1 MSSQTTVR
9 DLTNDENPSIDD
21 CLLVSDTDGGAT
33 KKATIK
39 NIVKTYNSDLIKQSN
54 DPTNV
59 RNGKGPLAEVTF
71 DADGNMIIGE
81 SDPITAGNI
90 ESLIDPGSGLE
101 IIQECYNSVGL
112 RVSCDGADVAYIQ
125 KKIALATS
133 ESATLIKIRVNK
145 DEGKRYSSDSIEDW
159 KSVTG
164 TTLNTK
170 CERLRDAFAW
180 VKGNVSST
188 SIHVQIIIETDT
200 EEGTCSHNTF
210 KMTRTIGQ
218 VDIWDVGL
226 HDQTYELIRNKIN
239 IDAESDSSSTIPFW
253 LDHSKI
259 AILGVHFVFNVTSSG
274 VHKLMRF
281 ENVNAD
287 MLSCKITVN
296 ATHAVDGIIETIS
309 GCKLHMRGHSK
320 KGLAYSTDPHD
331 AGSYEVALEL
341 DLGGMQVKCPHVF
354 SVTRGSRLE
363 IIEYAP
369 WNFTPPTHTTNVI
382 HFNSDANFSRFVHM
396 SDGSQFQTNSSC
408 TRNPSATVN
417 IDETFYAFGF
427 NTIAISPHKNNSST
441 DIISNFPGARK
452 FNSSNESNIDYRLGG
467 TWTNT
472 NSLPTRQDYR

>member
-1 MSSQTTVR
+1 MSNQTTVR
-9 DLTNDENPSIDD
+9 DLTNDEDPSIDD

-39 NIVKTYNSDLIKQSN
+39 NIVKTYNSDLIKQSK

-101 IIQECYNSVGL
+101 IIQECYNTTGV
-112 RVSCDGADVAYIQ
+112 RVSCDATDVAYIQ

-133 ESATLIKIRVNK
+133 ESATNVKLRVNK
-145 DEGKRYSSDSIEDW
+145 YEGKQYSSDSVEDW

-188 SIHVQIIIETDT
+188 SISVQIIVETDT
-200 EEGTCSHNTF
+200 EEGACPQGTF
-210 KMTRTIGQ
+210 RMSRKIGQ

-226 HDQTYELIRNKIN
+226 HDETYAPTRNKVN
-239 IDAESDSSSTIPFW
+239 IDAVTDSNSTIPFW
-253 LDHSKI
+253 VDHANIS
-259 AILGVHFVFNVTSSG
+259 ILGVHFIFNVTSTG
-274 VHKLMRF
+274 VHRTMRF
-281 ENVNAD
+281 ENINAQ

-296 ATHAVDGIIETIS
+296 SNNKIDGIVEVIS
-309 GCKLHMRGHSK
+309 GCKLHMRGHSRV
-320 KGLAYSTDPHD
+320 GLGYSTDPHG
-331 AGSYEVALEL
+331 AESYEVGLEL
-341 DLGGMQVKCPHVF
+341 DFGGIDQKCDSIF
-354 SVTRGSRLE
+354 SVRRGSRLE

-369 WNFTPPTHTTNVI
+369 WNFTPQSHTTNVI
-382 HFNSDANFSRFVHM
+382 HFTSNANFDRLFELTE
-396 SDGSQFQTNSSC
+396 GSQFESNTSF
-408 TRNPSATVN
+408 TRNGDAVIN
-417 IDETFYAFGF
+417 ILRTFSTFSF
-427 NTIAISPHKNNSST
+427 NSISVSQHLNNAGVAITP
-441 DIISNFPGARK
+441 NFPGSAQFNGVANVDYK
-452 FNSSNESNIDYRLGG
+452 FGGAFNS
-467 TWTNT
+467 TNF
-472 NSLPTRQDYR
+472 LPTREDYR